1 MKINIFFSFRLIS
14 IAAAVFA
21 SSKFAFAI
29 PDSPLDGEYNL
40 TGSESVGNPWGGT
53 YQIGES
59 GVLNIRG
66 GGILTVTYGQ
76 NNWVTLTNNGV
87 VNIGSKDS
95 AGTLIV
101 NSPNSFTPA
110 WSPVVAGSGSVNV
123 GEMGALTFTGYIP
136 SYWGVSVN
144 IGNMDLAGSV
154 SVIPSAGVNSY
165 FRVDNLTVRENGS
178 FDSGAMHL
186 YAQNGVWNIY
196 GGGISAPKLRV
207 SSGETTLNIRGENLL
222 ENLRVIS
229 MDSDAGTTVKMN
241 VFADNI
247 IQNLEVNA
255 NSVMEFSISNGS
267 RLMIKNFSTKD
278 NNNVYQAENIEAV
291 FHDYS
296 NGSFFIANSDYWI
309 EDNRLYIPAADTYV
323 TLTAYDGDGG
333 ILSGK
338 WSFEWNA
345 DLNLNE
351 LVLAVPEPAAFAA
364 ALGAF
369 ALVFAFRGRAGR

>member
-1 MKINIFFSFRLIS
+1 MKTDICFFFRLAS
-14 IAAAVFA
+14 FAAAVFV
-21 SSKFAFAI
+21 SPKFSLAL
-29 PDSPLDGEYNL
+29 PDSPLSGEYDL
-40 TGSESVGNPWGGT
+40 TGSESVGNTWGGT

-59 GVLNIRG
+59 GVLNISG

-76 NNWVTLTNNGV
+76 NEWGTLTNNGV
-87 VNIGSKDS
+87 INIGAKDS

-101 NSPNSFTPA
+101 DSPNSFTSGWA
-110 WSPVVAGSGSVNV
+110 AVVGGSGTVNI
-123 GEMGALTFTGYIP
+123 GEMGSLTFTGYIP
-136 SYWGVSVN
+136 SYWGVSVH

-154 SVIPSAGVNSY
+154 SVIPSAGVDSY

-186 YAQNGVWNIY
+186 SAQNGVWDIY

-207 SSGETTLNIRGENLL
+207 ASGEMTVNLRGENLL
-222 ENLRVIS
+222 ENLRVVSI
-229 MDSDAGTTVKMN
+229 DSNTGTTVKMN

-255 NSVMEFSISNGS
+255 NSVMEFSISGGS

-323 TLTAYDGDGG
+323 TLTAYDGEGG
-333 ILSGK
+333 LLSGE

-351 LVLAVPEPAAFAA
+351 LVLTVPEPAAFAA

-369 ALVFAFRGRAGR
+369 ALAFALRGRAGR

>member
-1 MKINIFFSFRLIS
+1 MKADICFFFRLAS
-14 IAAAVFA
+14 FAAAVFV
-21 SSKFAFAI
+21 SPKFSLAL
-29 PDSPLDGEYNL
+29 PDSPLSGEYDL
-40 TGSESVGNPWGGT
+40 TGSESVGNTWGGT

-59 GVLNIRG
+59 GVLNISG

-76 NNWVTLTNNGV
+76 NEWGTLTNNGV
-87 VNIGSKDS
+87 INIGAKDS

-101 NSPNSFTPA
+101 DSPNSFTSGWA
-110 WSPVVAGSGSVNV
+110 AVVGGSGTVNI
-123 GEMGALTFTGYIP
+123 GEMGSLTFTGYIP
-136 SYWGVSVN
+136 SYWGVSVH

-154 SVIPSAGVNSY
+154 SVIPSAGVDSY

-186 YAQNGVWNIY
+186 SAQNGVWDIY

-207 SSGETTLNIRGENLL
+207 ASGEMTVNLRGENLL
-222 ENLRVIS
+222 ENLRVVSI
-229 MDSDAGTTVKMN
+229 DSNTGTTVKMN

-255 NSVMEFSISNGS
+255 NSVMEFSISRGS

-323 TLTAYDGDGG
+323 TLTAYDGEGG
-333 ILSGK
+333 LLSGE

-345 DLNLNE
+345 QLNLNE
-351 LVLAVPEPAAFAA
+351 LVLTVPEPAAFAA

-369 ALVFAFRGRAGR
+369 ALAFALRGRAGR

>member
-1 MKINIFFSFRLIS
+1 MKADICFFFRLAS
-14 IAAAVFA
+14 FAAAVFV
-21 SSKFAFAI
+21 SPKFSLAL
-29 PDSPLDGEYNL
+29 PDSPLSGEYDL
-40 TGSESVGNPWGGT
+40 TGSESVGNTWGGT
-53 YQIGES
+53 YQIDES
-59 GVLNIRG
+59 GVLNISG

-76 NNWVTLTNNGV
+76 NEWGTLTNNGV
-87 VNIGSKDS
+87 INIGAKDS

-101 NSPNSFTPA
+101 DSPNSFTSGWA
-110 WSPVVAGSGSVNV
+110 AVVGGSGTVNI
-123 GEMGALTFTGYIP
+123 GEMGSLTFTGYIP
-136 SYWGVSVN
+136 SYWGVSVH

-154 SVIPSAGVNSY
+154 SVIPSAGVDSY

-186 YAQNGVWNIY
+186 SAQNGVWDIY

-207 SSGETTLNIRGENLL
+207 ASGEMTVNLRGENLL
-222 ENLRVIS
+222 ENLRVVSI
-229 MDSDAGTTVKMN
+229 DSNTGTTVKMN

-255 NSVMEFSISNGS
+255 NSVMEFSISRGS

-323 TLTAYDGDGG
+323 TLTAYDGEGG
-333 ILSGK
+333 LLSGE

-345 DLNLNE
+345 QLNLNE
-351 LVLAVPEPAAFAA
+351 LVLTVPEPAAFAA

-369 ALVFAFRGRAGR
+369 ALAFALRGRAGR

>member
-1 MKINIFFSFRLIS
+1 MH
-14 IAAAVFA
+14 
-21 SSKFAFAI
+21 
-29 PDSPLDGEYNL
+29 
-40 TGSESVGNPWGGT
+40 
-53 YQIGES
+53 IG
-59 GVLNIRG
+59 
-66 GGILTVTYGQ
+66 
-76 NNWVTLTNNGV
+76 
-87 VNIGSKDS
+87 D
-95 AGTLIV
+95 
-101 NSPNSFTPA
+101 
-110 WSPVVAGSGSVNV
+110 
-123 GEMGALTFTGYIP
+123 
-136 SYWGVSVN
+136 
-144 IGNMDLAGSV
+144 MDLAGSV
-154 SVIPSAGVNSY
+154 SVIPSAGVDSY

-186 YAQNGVWNIY
+186 SAQNGVWDIY

-207 SSGETTLNIRGENLL
+207 ASGEMTVNLRGENLL
-222 ENLRVIS
+222 ENLRVVSI
-229 MDSDAGTTVKMN
+229 DSNTGTTVKMN

-255 NSVMEFSISNGS
+255 NSVMEFSISGGS

-323 TLTAYDGDGG
+323 TLTAYDGEGG
-333 ILSGK
+333 LLSGE

-345 DLNLNE
+345 QLNLNE
-351 LVLAVPEPAAFAA
+351 LVLTVPEPAAFAA

-369 ALVFAFRGRAGR
+369 ALAFALRGRAGR

>member
-1 MKINIFFSFRLIS
+1 MKADICFFFRLAS
-14 IAAAVFA
+14 FAAAVFV
-21 SSKFAFAI
+21 SPKFSLAI
-29 PDSPLDGEYNL
+29 PDSPLSGEYDL
-40 TGSESVGNPWGGT
+40 TGSESVGNTWGGT
-53 YQIGES
+53 YQIDES
-59 GVLNIRG
+59 GVLNISG

-76 NNWVTLTNNGV
+76 NEWTTLTNNGV
-87 VNIGSKDS
+87 INIGAKDS

-101 NSPNSFTPA
+101 DSPNSFTP
-110 WSPVVAGSGSVNV
+110 WWVPVVGGSGTVNI
-123 GEMGALTFTGYIP
+123 GEMGSLTFTGYIP
-136 SYWGVSVN
+136 SYWGVSVH

-154 SVIPSAGVNSY
+154 SVIPSAGVDSY

-186 YAQNGVWNIY
+186 SAQNGVWDIY

-207 SSGETTLNIRGENLL
+207 ASGEMTVNLRGENLL
-222 ENLRVIS
+222 ENLRVVSI
-229 MDSDAGTTVKMN
+229 DSNTGTTVKMN

-255 NSVMEFSISNGS
+255 NSVMEFSISRGS

-323 TLTAYDGDGG
+323 TLTAYDGEGG
-333 ILSGK
+333 LLSGE

-345 DLNLNE
+345 QLNLNE
-351 LVLAVPEPAAFAA
+351 LVLTVPEPAAFAA

-369 ALVFAFRGRAGR
+369 ALAFALRGRAGR

>member
-1 MKINIFFSFRLIS
+1 
-14 IAAAVFA
+14 
-21 SSKFAFAI
+21 
-29 PDSPLDGEYNL
+29 
-40 TGSESVGNPWGGT
+40 
-53 YQIGES
+53 
-59 GVLNIRG
+59 
-66 GGILTVTYGQ
+66 
-76 NNWVTLTNNGV
+76 
-87 VNIGSKDS
+87 
-95 AGTLIV
+95 
-101 NSPNSFTPA
+101 
-110 WSPVVAGSGSVNV
+110 
-123 GEMGALTFTGYIP
+123 
-136 SYWGVSVN
+136 
-144 IGNMDLAGSV
+144 MDLAGSV

-207 SSGETTLNIRGENLL
+207 SSGEMTLNIGGENLL

-255 NSVMEFSISNGS
+255 NSVMEFSISGGS

-323 TLTAYDGDGG
+323 ALTAYDGDGG

-369 ALVFAFRGRAGR
+369 ALAFALRGRTGR

>member
-1 MKINIFFSFRLIS
+1 MKADICFFFRLAS
-14 IAAAVFA
+14 FAAAVFV
-21 SSKFAFAI
+21 SPKFSLAI
-29 PDSPLDGEYNL
+29 PDSPLSGEYDL
-40 TGSESVGNPWGGT
+40 TGSESVGNTWGGT
-53 YQIGES
+53 YQIDES
-59 GVLNIRG
+59 GVLNISG

-76 NNWVTLTNNGV
+76 NEWGTLTNNGV
-87 VNIGSKDS
+87 INIGAKDS

-101 NSPNSFTPA
+101 DSPNSFTSGWA
-110 WSPVVAGSGSVNV
+110 AVVGGSGTVNI
-123 GEMGALTFTGYIP
+123 GEMGSLTFTGYIP
-136 SYWGVSVN
+136 SYWGVSVH
-144 IGNMDLAGSV
+144 IGDMDLAGSV
-154 SVIPSAGVNSY
+154 SVIPSAGVDSY

-186 YAQNGVWNIY
+186 SAQNGVWDIY

-207 SSGETTLNIRGENLL
+207 ASGEMTVNHRGENLL
-222 ENLRVIS
+222 ENLRVVSI
-229 MDSDAGTTVKMN
+229 DSNTGTTVKMN

-255 NSVMEFSISNGS
+255 NSVMEFSISGGS

-323 TLTAYDGDGG
+323 TLTAYDGEGG
-333 ILSGK
+333 LLSGE

-345 DLNLNE
+345 QLNLNE
-351 LVLAVPEPAAFAA
+351 LVLTVPEPAAFAA

-369 ALVFAFRGRAGR
+369 ALAFALRGRAGR